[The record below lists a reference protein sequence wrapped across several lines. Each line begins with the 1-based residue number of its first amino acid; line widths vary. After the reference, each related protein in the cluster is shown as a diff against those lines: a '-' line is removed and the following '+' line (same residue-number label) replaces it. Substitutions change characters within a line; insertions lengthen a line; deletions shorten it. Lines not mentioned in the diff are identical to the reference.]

1 MAEKNGLNII
11 EGGGKDVIRPKRQ
24 SLNEDQQI
32 VCPKC
37 NGSAT
42 VSVTLSP
49 RRTPK
54 GKQIGGSRVK
64 VCAFCMGRGEIV
76 ELVRG

>member
-1 MAEKNGLNII
+1 MAEERGLHII

-24 SLNEDQQI
+24 SLHESQQI
-32 VCPKC
+32 VCHKC

-64 VCAFCMGRGEIV
+64 VCAFCMVRGEIV
-76 ELVRG
+76 ELVKA